1 MIRTLRKKFILT
13 SIISIFVVFT
23 GIFLLLFAF
32 TKVQINRSLDML
44 TDTISSNDGA
54 FPPVESSQH
63 QPPSRFPYLDVIT
76 KETPFTTRFF
86 TVWLNEEQ
94 EIVHINMDSVA
105 TISKSDIERYA
116 RKAASR
122 DAERGWI
129 SDYRYKEVDT
139 QNGSIMVFVSGTM
152 YQNTTNRLLFTVFL
166 VLLGSAAL
174 ILILIILI
182 SKPAVQ
188 PVAESYEKQKQF
200 ITNANHELKT
210 PLTLILSNLDILE
223 SEFGKSEWLDDIR
236 GEGERMGLLINQMVM
251 LSRMDESNVHLEN
264 SDFSLSGAVEDT
276 VSEFQGLEEE
286 RGYTISQQVQ
296 PELSYHGDE
305 SMIRRLIAILLDNAV
320 KYCDPNGS
328 IQVRLYQRRHPILTV
343 ENTYA
348 AVDHLP
354 LDKLFDRFYRAD
366 QVRTFSG
373 SFGIGLSLA
382 QSIARS
388 HRGSITA
395 YKRGGTIGFRFDLK

>member
-1 MIRTLRKKFILT
+1 
-13 SIISIFVVFT
+13 
-23 GIFLLLFAF
+23 
-32 TKVQINRSLDML
+32 ML

-116 RKAASR
+116 RKVASR
-122 DAERGWI
+122 DSERGWI
-129 SDYRYKEVDT
+129 SDYRYKAVDT

-182 SKPAVQ
+182 SKPAVR

-200 ITNANHELKT
+200 ITTANHELKT

-276 VSEFQGLEEE
+276 VSEFQGLAEE
-286 RGYTISQQVQ
+286 RGYTI
-296 PELSYHGDE
+296 G
-305 SMIRRLIAILLDNAV
+305 
-320 KYCDPNGS
+320 
-328 IQVRLYQRRHPILTV
+328 
-343 ENTYA
+343 
-348 AVDHLP
+348 
-354 LDKLFDRFYRAD
+354 
-366 QVRTFSG
+366 
-373 SFGIGLSLA
+373 
-382 QSIARS
+382 
-388 HRGSITA
+388 
-395 YKRGGTIGFRFDLK
+395 

>member
-1 MIRTLRKKFILT
+1 
-13 SIISIFVVFT
+13 
-23 GIFLLLFAF
+23 
-32 TKVQINRSLDML
+32 ML

-94 EIVHINMDSVA
+94 EIIHINMDSVA

-116 RKAASR
+116 RKVASR
-122 DAERGWI
+122 DSERGWI
-129 SDYRYKEVDT
+129 SDYRYKAVDT

-152 YQNTTNRLLFTVFL
+152 YQSTTNRLLFTVFL

-182 SKPAVQ
+182 SKPAVR

-276 VSEFQGLEEE
+276 VSEFQGLAEE
-286 RGYTISQQVQ
+286 RGYTISQQIQ

-395 YKRGGTIGFRFDLK
+395 YKRGGTIGFRVDLK